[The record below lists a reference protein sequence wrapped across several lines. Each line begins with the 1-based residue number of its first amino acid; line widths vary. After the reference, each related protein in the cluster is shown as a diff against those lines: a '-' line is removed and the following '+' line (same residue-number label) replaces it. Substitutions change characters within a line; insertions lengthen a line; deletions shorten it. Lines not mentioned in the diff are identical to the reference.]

1 MQKRGITEIAL
12 LILGLILGCCWLPR
26 GISGLLTL
34 TRVVSPGLWLPNKLW
49 QLAQIWADPLTWYG
63 QQVFQRFPRLG
74 PRVLAFLTAVPNC
87 LCGIVAILVIAL
99 AVFLFIRAAGVERKE
114 TPQ

>member
-1 MQKRGITEIAL
+1 MQKSKVTEIAL

-26 GISGLLTL
+26 GIMGLLTL
-34 TRVVSPGLWLPNKLW
+34 TRVVSPGLWLPGKLW
-49 QLAQIWADPLTWYG
+49 QLLQIWADPLTWYG

-99 AVFLFIRAAGVERKE
+99 AVFLFIKAAGVDRKE
-114 TPQ
+114 TR